1 MKFAMI
7 TFAAA
12 VSALIAAAAID
23 LGSVVQSDIDL
34 VSSAFAI
41 VGDSLGEKVES
52 LSLVQPT
59 SLRRGE
65 ADIDQSA
72 GPLGYSKCFVD
83 ASDDDGEHENQY
95 VKTEQKLVF
104 VHIPKNAGT
113 TMVAFIKNHQKMPI
127 RICGHWDGAN
137 CVGKDRAIVVLRN
150 PYHRFESAVHHAIT
164 EYSDETFIRP
174 LVDAGFTTA
183 NDWASHLDMANLEM
197 LNSDGKHT
205 IDGRVLTYGWTY
217 SPQYEWF
224 HGLVD
229 PIVLRYEHLEHDW
242 EQMCKTM
249 GLPIVPLSK
258 RLTYGHLKT
267 KSYGRV
273 EAKSYDKPC
282 FSTRTC
288 EYVERVYADDL
299 KLIPSQCPRDVPP

>member
-1 MKFAMI
+1 MM
-7 TFAAA
+7 T
-12 VSALIAAAAID
+12 
-23 LGSVVQSDIDL
+23 
-34 VSSAFAI
+34 
-41 VGDSLGEKVES
+41 
-52 LSLVQPT
+52 
-59 SLRRGE
+59 
-65 ADIDQSA
+65 
-72 GPLGYSKCFVD
+72 
-83 ASDDDGEHENQY
+83 NQY

-113 TMVAFIKNHQKMPI
+113 TMVTFIKKKKMPI
-127 RICGHWDGAN
+127 RICEHRGGAK

-224 HGLVD
+224 HDLVD

-242 EQMCKTM
+242 EQLCKTM

-258 RLTYGHLKT
+258 RLTYGHLKA